1 MFDQAITG
9 RLLRPVEHR
18 FHPASVLSEA
28 LRGRTSG
35 NNAANER
42 EVISTQHSSPI
53 LQVAMLILFIGICFA
68 AAAIGAIAT
77 NESVNTWYR
86 TIARPAWTPPDWV
99 FGPVWTNLYLMMAI
113 AAWLVWRNAGFRAA
127 RVPLGL
133 FGLQL
138 ALNVGWSFIFFA
150 WQSPGWAFAEI
161 LLLWVALAAAIVSFW
176 GRSRVAAW
184 LLVPYLCWS
193 SFAAI
198 LNFTIWR
205 LNA

>member
-1 MFDQAITG
+1 MFDQARTG
-9 RLLRPVEHR
+9 STLRLAELY
-18 FHPASVLSEA
+18 PASLLSEA
-28 LRGRTSG
+28 LRGRTSWG
-35 NNAANER
+35 KTSNDNELF
-42 EVISTQHSSPI
+42 STRRFSPI
-53 LQVAMLILFIGICFA
+53 VQIAMLILFIGICFA

-99 FGPVWTNLYLMMAI
+99 FGPVWTILYLMMAI

-127 RVPLGL
+127 HVPLGL

-138 ALNVGWSFIFFA
+138 ALNVVWSFVFFTM
-150 WQSPGWAFAEI
+150 QSPGWAFGEI
-161 LLLWVALAAAIVSFW
+161 LLLWLALAATIVSFW
-176 GRSRVAAW
+176 GRSRAAAL

-193 SFAAI
+193 SFAAV